1 MEILTYWLK
10 NIFVTYCFKPLTV
23 RVLFLLPAKK
33 VSLQVVN
40 SPCFSSTYYV
50 PGDELSTLLTC
61 DQSFKG
67 DPAINLLLQKKKQIP
82 SQEAGWC
89 QDSNA
94 AFWVHIQDSSPLNTD
109 SAVKPAVQ
117 VSWPAASPTVVISV
131 STSCVLKLYL
141 GLLCLLGELTLWYYV
156 MYFSISDTFPFPKV
170 YFDVSISTHIPFD

>member
-1 MEILTYWLK
+1 MAILTYRLK

-23 RVLFLLPAKK
+23 RVLFLLPVEK

-40 SPCFSSTYYV
+40 SPCFSSSYYV

-67 DPAINLLLQKKKQIP
+67 DPGINLFLQKKQQIP

-94 AFWVHIQDSSPLNTD
+94 AFWVHIQDSSPLSTD
-109 SAVKPAVQ
+109 SAVKPAVH
-117 VSWPAASPTVVISV
+117 VSWPACKSHCCHFSFYFMYFEA
-131 STSCVLKLYL
+131 L
-141 GLLCLLGELTLWYYV
+141 LLGTCIFRIV
-156 MYFSISDTFPFPKV
+156 MPSWWIDPFV
-170 YFDVSISTHIPFD
+170 IM